1 METWDLYDRQRR
13 IIGEHCRG
21 TELPPGGY
29 HLVVHVWIRNSKG
42 KYLMTQRSAEK
53 ATYPLAWECVG
64 GSALKGESSIEA
76 ALRETSEEI
85 GLHMSENDAEHLF
98 TFIRDVIDG
107 KRINDIVDVWL
118 LRFDGDILLEQ
129 ATTNEVEDAK
139 WMDKEEIASLRDAGK
154 LVSSIKDLRYFF
166 EQMN

>member
-1 METWDLYDRQRR
+1 
-13 IIGEHCRG
+13 
-21 TELPPGGY
+21 
-29 HLVVHVWIRNSKG
+29 
-42 KYLMTQRSAEK
+42 
-53 ATYPLAWECVG
+53 
-64 GSALKGESSIEA
+64 
-76 ALRETSEEI
+76 
-85 GLHMSENDAEHLF
+85 
-98 TFIRDVIDG
+98 VIDG